1 MTLCFV
7 TEGPSW
13 VAVLQA
19 TSKSDPRGGSPAPD
33 EDKAY
38 QLGIDKTYSILLR
51 K

>member
-19 TSKSDPRGGSPAPD
+19 MNKSDPLGGSPDPD

-38 QLGIDKTYSILLR
+38 QFR
-51 K
+51 